1 MLEIPSAY
9 DILNYLDF
17 LRGFPSLYL
26 VLLSSMTI
34 LITKNWRWSLLA
46 LFFQYQVVG
55 LVFADVML
63 PQNAFMKVVIG
74 TFSCFVLF
82 ATAGQTNWGG
92 LPKDVTPREAVV
104 LSESR
109 ILRFGPY
116 MLPTDTSFRIFFGLF
131 ILLSVWTVSKSLAIT
146 LLNVPSHVAL
156 TFSALIIVGLITS
169 CLTSEPYK
177 AGIGI
182 LTFVSGFELFY
193 SSFVQTI
200 GALAIF
206 ALVNLVIT
214 LIIAYLTQAR
224 HSFPSLLD

>member
-1 MLEIPSAY
+1 MQMLEIPSAY

-34 LITKNWRWSLLA
+34 LITKNWRSSLLA

-55 LVFADVML
+55 
-63 PQNAFMKVVIG
+63 
-74 TFSCFVLF
+74 
-82 ATAGQTNWGG
+82 GQTNWGG
-92 LPKDVTPREAVV
+92 LPKDVTTREAVV

-177 AGIGI
+177 AGMGI

-200 GALAIF
+200 GVLAIF

-224 HSFPSLLD
+224 HSFPALLD